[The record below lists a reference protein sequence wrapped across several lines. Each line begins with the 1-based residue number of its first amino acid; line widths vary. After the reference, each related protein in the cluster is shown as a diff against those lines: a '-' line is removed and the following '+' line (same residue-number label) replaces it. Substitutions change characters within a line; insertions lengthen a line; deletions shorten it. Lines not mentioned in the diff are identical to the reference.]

1 MKYFY
6 LLFMCLLKNSV
17 CLDYDGWLNIKLE
30 HNINCKNENFCSRGN
45 ISLKSIKAGS
55 AVIDQIS
62 FTKSHIDELK
72 EHADIDGLYSIRSL
86 VTSADS
92 KETEFLSSV
101 KAKLFLE
108 NRLSDVI
115 SAWILPNGDVIAITF
130 QVNSYSSHN
139 HSLQYDQAEYPL
151 HSNFYIRHVD
161 QAPVPDTASY
171 IQKLERE
178 REAREKGDLKD
189 NRSFLAKY
197 WMYIVPIAIFVMISG
212 VTNPEP
218 APQASR

>member
-1 MKYFY
+1 MKYFC
-6 LLFMCLLKNSV
+6 LIFVCLFKNLV

-30 HNINCKNENFCSRGN
+30 HNINCKNEKFCSRGN
-45 ISLKSIKAGS
+45 ISLKSIRAGTAIIS
-55 AVIDQIS
+55 QIS
-62 FTKSHIDELK
+62 FTKDHIDELK
-72 EHADIDGLYSIRSL
+72 EIADLDGLYSVRSL

-115 SAWILPNGDVIAITF
+115 SSWILPNGEVIAVTF
-130 QVNSYSSHN
+130 QVNNLSQN
-139 HSLQYDQAEYPL
+139 QSLQYHKGEYPIN
-151 HSNFYIRHVD
+151 SNFYVRHVD
-161 QAPVPDTASY
+161 LAPVPDTASY
-171 IQKLERE
+171 IQKLDRE

>member
-1 MKYFY
+1 MKYLIS
-6 LLFMCLLKNSV
+6 LLFLCLFKYSV
-17 CLDYDGWLNIKLE
+17 CLDYDGWINIKLE
-30 HNINCKNENFCSRGN
+30 HNINCKNEKFCSRGN
-45 ISLKSIKAGS
+45 ISLKSIRAGT
-55 AVIDQIS
+55 AIIGQIS
-62 FTKSHIDELK
+62 FSKNHLAELK
-72 EHADIDGLYSIRSL
+72 ELADIDGFYSIRSV
-86 VTSADS
+86 VTSADN
-92 KETEFLSSV
+92 KELEFQSSV

-115 SAWILPNGDVIAITF
+115 SAWILPNGDVIAVTF
-130 QVNSYSSHN
+130 QVNNSPQN
-139 HSLQYDQAEYPL
+139 HTLQYDKPEYPL
-151 HSNFYIRHVD
+151 HSNFYVRHVD
-161 QAPVPDTASY
+161 QAPVPDTATY

-212 VTNPEP
+212 ATNPEP